1 MTGEKTPQKK
11 AKVIPEDKLIELR
24 AKRVLQQMHDSVS
37 GDMPRMTPEQ
47 MQEFLDHIMGRS
59 TKLSRPVKWARGDEE
74 DQD

>member
-47 MQEFLDHIMGRS
+47 MQEFLDHIMGR
-59 TKLSRPVKWARGDEE
+59 
-74 DQD
+74 